1 MIPDD
6 PAPGREDS
14 MTFQRPAHRRFR
26 SLAPV
31 GGALLLLTALAAC
44 APAPG
49 VEPADMVIYNGKVV
63 TVDDDIPEAEG
74 IVVNG
79 DRIELVGS
87 NAEVEAYIG
96 PDTEIID
103 LQGNLAIPGFI
114 EGHGHFMGI
123 GSNVMNLDLLDVT
136 SWQGVAD
143 MVAEAVAG
151 AEPGQ
156 LIEGR
161 GWHQEKMTDLDE
173 SNTVRGFPTHDAI
186 SAVSRENPVILRHAS
201 GHASFGNAYA
211 MELAGVTADTPQP
224 DGGEIIMDDNGEP
237 IGVFVE
243 RASGVLGRATRNIE
257 SRMTDDERAARTWR
271 QMELA
276 SQEVTSKGITSFQD
290 AGSGIDTVAMFK
302 RGIDEGA
309 LQVRMYVMLRG
320 GELDAET
327 LRAQRVIGY
336 GDHMLTVRAIKMSID
351 GALGPRGAWLLEPYA
366 DEPSSSGH
374 NTGDPQRI
382 EEMANL
388 AIENGYQLCVHAIGD
403 RANREVLDIYERTF
417 AAHPELAGDARFRIE
432 HAQHL
437 HPDDV
442 PRFGELGVI
451 ASMQGI
457 HCTSD
462 APWVTPRL
470 GPERAEWGAYVWQ
483 DLMQSGA
490 VVTNGTDAPVE
501 RVDPIPSFYASV
513 SRMMANGE
521 RFYPDQRMSREEAL
535 RSYTINGAYAAF
547 EEDVKGSITAGK
559 LADIV
564 VLDRDIMTIPEEQIP
579 QTRVLHTIV
588 GGNVV
593 YRAQ

>member
-1 MIPDD
+1 
-6 PAPGREDS
+6 
-14 MTFQRPAHRRFR
+14 MTQQPPPFRHPLHRFIAVVGIVV
-26 SLAPV
+26 LAQ
-31 GGALLLLTALAAC
+31 ALAC
-44 APAPG
+44 AAAPD
-49 VEPADMVIYNGKVV
+49 VEPADMVIHNGKVV
-63 TVDDDIPEAEG
+63 TVDDAVAEGEG
-74 IVVNG
+74 IVING
-79 DRIELVGS
+79 DRIVLVGS

-96 PDTEIID
+96 PDTEVID
-103 LQGNLAIPGFI
+103 LRGNLAIPGFI

-123 GSNVMNLDLLDVT
+123 GANVMNLDLLDVT
-136 SWQGVAD
+136 SWQGVVD
-143 MVAEAVAG
+143 MVAEAVAE

-173 SNTVRGFPTHDAI
+173 SNTVRGFPTHEAV
-186 SAVSRENPVILRHAS
+186 SEVSRENPVILRHAS

-211 MELAGVTADTPQP
+211 MELAGVTGDTEQP
-224 DGGEIIMDDNGEP
+224 DGGEIIMDENGEP

-257 SRMTDDERAARTWR
+257 NRMSDEDRAARTWR

-276 SQEVTSKGITSFQD
+276 SQEVISKGITSFHD
-290 AGSGIDTVAMFK
+290 AGSGVGTIELWK

-309 LQVRMYVMLRG
+309 LQVRMWVMLRG
-320 GELDAET
+320 GDLDAAT
-327 LRAQRVIGY
+327 LQAQRIIGY
-336 GDHMLTVRAIKMSID
+336 GDNMLTVRAIKIAID
-351 GALGPRGAWLLEPYA
+351 GALGPRGAWLLEPYS
-366 DEPSSSGH
+366 DEAGSSGH
-374 NTGDPQRI
+374 NTGDPARI
-382 EEMANL
+382 EELANL

-403 RANREVLDIYERTF
+403 RANREVLDIYQRTF
-417 AAHPELAGDARFRIE
+417 EAHPDLAEDTRFRIE

-442 PRFGELGVI
+442 PRFGEMGVI

-470 GPERAEWGAYVWQ
+470 GPERAESGAYVWQ

-501 RVDPIPSFYASV
+501 RVDPLPSYYATV
-513 SRMMANGE
+513 SRMAADGE
-521 RFYPDQRMSREEAL
+521 RFYPEQRMSREEAL
-535 RSYTINGAYAAF
+535 RSYTINSAFAAF
-547 EEDVKGSITAGK
+547 EEDIKGSLTPGK

-564 VLDRDIMTIPEEQIP
+564 ILDRDIMTIPEEQILD
-579 QTRVLHTIV
+579 TRVLHTIV
-588 GGNVV
+588 GGTVV
-593 YRAQ
+593 YTAPQRR

>member
-1 MIPDD
+1 
-6 PAPGREDS
+6 
-14 MTFQRPAHRRFR
+14 MTSRHTAHQLRTRHY
-26 SLAPV
+26 LAACV
-31 GGALLLLTALAAC
+31 ALLLFAVAAC
-44 APAPG
+44 TAAPA
-49 VEPADMVIYNGKVV
+49 VDPADMVIHNGRVV
-63 TVDDDIPEAEG
+63 TVDDNVAEAEG
-74 IVVNG
+74 IVING

-96 PDTEIID
+96 PDTEVID
-103 LQGNLAIPGFI
+103 LQGSLAIPGFI

-123 GSNVMNLDLLDVT
+123 GSNVMNLDLLDTT
-136 SWQGVAD
+136 SWQEVAD
-143 MVAEAVAG
+143 MVADAVAE
-151 AEPGQ
+151 AEPGE

-173 SNTVRGFPTHDAI
+173 SNTVRGFPTHEAI
-186 SAVSRENPVILRHAS
+186 SEVSRENPVILRHAS

-211 MELAGVTADTPQP
+211 MELAEVTGDTDQP
-224 DGGEIIMDDNGEP
+224 GGGEIIMGPDGQP

-243 RASGVLGRATRNIE
+243 RASGVLSRARRNIE
-257 SRMTDDERAARTWR
+257 GRMSDADREARTWR

-276 SQEVTSKGITSFQD
+276 SQEVISKGITSFQD
-290 AGSGIDTVAMFK
+290 AGSGIGTVELWK

-309 LQVRMYVMLRG
+309 LQVRMWVMLGSG
-320 GELDAET
+320 GLDAET
-327 LRAQRVIGY
+327 LQAQRIIGY
-336 GDHMLTVRAIKMSID
+336 GDNMLTVRAIKMSID
-351 GALGPRGAWLLEPYA
+351 GALGPRGAWLLEPYT
-366 DEPSSSGH
+366 DEATSAGH
-374 NTGDPQRI
+374 NTGDPERI
-382 EEMANL
+382 EEIANL

-417 AAHPELAGDARFRIE
+417 AAHPEEAEDSRFRIE
-432 HAQHL
+432 HSQHL

-442 PRFGELGVI
+442 PRFGEMGVV

-470 GPERAEWGAYVWQ
+470 GEERAEWGAYVWQ

-501 RVDPIPSFYASV
+501 RVDPLPSFYATV

-521 RFYPDQRMSREEAL
+521 RFYPEQRMSREEAL
-535 RSYTINGAYAAF
+535 RSYTINSAFAAF
-547 EEDVKGSITAGK
+547 EEDIKGSITPGK

-564 VLDRDIMTIPEEQIP
+564 VLDRDIMTIPEEEILDA
-579 QTRVLHTIV
+579 RVLHTIV
-588 GGNVV
+588 GGQLV
-593 YRAQ
+593 YSAQR

>member
-1 MIPDD
+1 MTLPRTVRALLRNTIFTSSLALILAMTVSC
-6 PAPGREDS
+6 APGS
-14 MTFQRPAHRRFR
+14 A
-26 SLAPV
+26 
-31 GGALLLLTALAAC
+31 
-44 APAPG
+44 
-49 VEPADMVIYNGKVV
+49 VEPADMVIHNGKVV

-74 IVVNG
+74 VVIRG
-79 DRIELVGS
+79 DRIELIGS
-87 NAEVEAYIG
+87 NADVEAYIG
-96 PDTEIID
+96 EGTEVID
-103 LQGNLAIPGFI
+103 LEGRLAIPGFI

-143 MVAEAVAG
+143 MVAAAVAE
-151 AEPGQ
+151 AEPGE
-156 LIEGR
+156 LIQGR

-186 SAVSRENPVILRHAS
+186 SEVSRENPVILRHAS

-211 MELAGVTADTPQP
+211 MELADVTGDTEQP
-224 DGGEIIMDDNGEP
+224 DGGEIIMDENGEP
-237 IGVFVE
+237 IGIFVE
-243 RASGVLGRATRNIE
+243 RASGVIGRASRNAE
-257 SRMTDDERAARTWR
+257 NRMTDEDRAARTWR

-276 SQEVTSKGITSFQD
+276 SQEVISKGITSFQD
-290 AGSGIDTVAMFK
+290 AGSGVGTIDLWK

-309 LQVRMYVMLRG
+309 LKVRLWAMLSSG
-320 GELDAET
+320 GLSAER
-327 LRAQRVIGY
+327 LQEQRVIGY
-336 GDHMLTVRAIKMSID
+336 GDNMLTVRAIKMAID
-351 GALGPRGAWLLEPYA
+351 GALGPRGAWLLEPYS
-366 DEPSSSGH
+366 DEPSSAGH
-374 NTGDPQRI
+374 NTGDPARI
-382 EEMANL
+382 EEVANL

-403 RANREVLDIYERTF
+403 RANREVLDIFERTF
-417 AAHPELAGDARFRIE
+417 DAHPELAADARFRIE
-432 HAQHL
+432 HSQHL

-451 ASMQGI
+451 ASMQGV

-501 RVDPIPSFYASV
+501 RVDPLPSFYATV
-513 SRMMANGE
+513 SRMMPNGE
-521 RFYPDQRMSREEAL
+521 RFYPEQRMSREEAL
-535 RSYTINGAYAAF
+535 RSYTINGAFAAF
-547 EEDVKGSITAGK
+547 EEDIKGSITPGK

-564 VLDRDIMTIPEEQIP
+564 VLDRDIMTIPEEQILDA
-579 QTRVLHTIV
+579 RVLYTII
-588 GGNVV
+588 GGEVV

>member
-1 MIPDD
+1 
-6 PAPGREDS
+6 
-14 MTFQRPAHRRFR
+14 MTFFRAAHAVSRRC
-26 SLAPV
+26 LGVAV
-31 GGALLLLTALAAC
+31 ALLLVLTVSC
-44 APAPG
+44 APTPN
-49 VEPADMVIYNGKVV
+49 VEPADMVIHNGKVV
-63 TVDDDIPEAEG
+63 TVDGNVPEAEG
-74 IVVNG
+74 IVIRG
-79 DRIELVGS
+79 DRVELVGS

-96 PDTEIID
+96 PDTEVID
-103 LQGNLAIPGFI
+103 LQGNLAIPGFV

-136 SWQGVAD
+136 TWEGVVDMVEGAVAD
-143 MVAEAVAG
+143 

-173 SNTVRGFPTHDAI
+173 SNTVRGFPTHHDV

-211 MELAGVTADTPQP
+211 MELADVTRETDQP
-224 DGGEIIMDDNGEP
+224 EGGEIIMDENGEP

-257 SRMTDDERAARTWR
+257 SRMTDEDRAARTWR

-276 SQEVTSKGITSFQD
+276 SQEVISKGITSFQD
-290 AGSGIDTVAMFK
+290 AGSGVGTIELWK

-309 LQVRMYVMLRG
+309 LQVRMWAMLRG
-320 GELDAET
+320 GDLNAET
-327 LRAQRVIGY
+327 LQAQRVIGY
-336 GDHMLTVRAIKMSID
+336 GGNMLTVRAIKMSID
-351 GALGPRGAWLLEPYA
+351 GALGPRGAWLLEPYT
-366 DEPSSSGH
+366 DELSSSGH
-374 NTGDPQRI
+374 NTGDPARI
-382 EEMANL
+382 EEIANL

-417 AAHPELAGDARFRIE
+417 EAHPELAEDARFRIE
-432 HAQHL
+432 HSQHL

-442 PRFGELGVI
+442 PRFGELGVV

-470 GPERAEWGAYVWQ
+470 GPERAESGAYVWQ

-501 RVDPIPSFYASV
+501 RVDPIPSFYATV
-513 SRMMANGE
+513 SRMMSNGE
-521 RFYPDQRMSREEAL
+521 RFYPEQRMSREEAL

-547 EEDVKGSITAGK
+547 EEDIKGSITPGK

-564 VLDRDIMTIPEEQIP
+564 VLDQDIMTIPEEQILD
-579 QTRVLHTIV
+579 TRVLHTIV
-588 GGNVV
+588 GGRVV
-593 YRAQ
+593 YSAQ

>member
-1 MIPDD
+1 
-6 PAPGREDS
+6 
-14 MTFQRPAHRRFR
+14 MTQPPLLFHR
-26 SLAPV
+26 SLHRLVSVAAIVLLAP
-31 GGALLLLTALAAC
+31 TWAC
-44 APAPG
+44 APAPD
-49 VEPADMVIYNGKVV
+49 VESTEPADLVIHNGKVV
-63 TVDDDIPEAEG
+63 TVDDAVPQGEG
-74 IVVNG
+74 IVING
-79 DRIELVGS
+79 DRIVLVGS

-96 PDTEIID
+96 PDTEVID

-114 EGHGHFMGI
+114 ESHGHFMGI
-123 GSNVMNLDLLDVT
+123 GNTVMNLDLLDAT

-143 MVAEAVAG
+143 MVAEAVAE
-151 AEPGQ
+151 AEPGE

-186 SAVSRENPVILRHAS
+186 SDVSRENPVILRHAS

-211 MELAGVTADTPQP
+211 MELAGVTAATEQP
-224 DGGEIIMDDNGEP
+224 NGGEIIMDESGEP

-243 RASGVLGRATRNIE
+243 RASGILGRATRNIE
-257 SRMTDDERAARTWR
+257 NRMSDEDRAARTWR

-276 SQEVTSKGITSFQD
+276 SEEVIRKGITSFQD
-290 AGSGIDTVAMFK
+290 AGSGSGTIELWK
-302 RGIDEGA
+302 RGIDEGT
-309 LQVRMYVMLRG
+309 LQVRMWVMLSSG
-320 GELDAET
+320 GLDAET
-327 LRAQRVIGY
+327 LQAQRVIGY
-336 GDHMLTVRAIKMSID
+336 GNDMLTVRAIKMSID
-351 GALGPRGAWLLEPYA
+351 GALGSRGAWLLEPYA
-366 DEPSSSGH
+366 DELSSSGH
-374 NTGDPQRI
+374 NTGDPERI
-382 EEMANL
+382 EEIANL

-403 RANREVLDIYERTF
+403 RANREVLDIYQRTF
-417 AAHPELAGDARFRIE
+417 EAHPDLAEDTRFRIE
-432 HAQHL
+432 HSQHL

-462 APWVTPRL
+462 APWITPRL

-501 RVDPIPSFYASV
+501 RVDPIPSFYATV

-521 RFYPDQRMSREEAL
+521 RFYPEQRMSREEAL
-535 RSYTINGAYAAF
+535 RSYTINGAFAAF
-547 EEDVKGSITAGK
+547 EEDIKGSLTPGK

-564 VLDRDIMTIPEEQIP
+564 ILDRDIMTIPEEQILD
-579 QTRVLHTIV
+579 TRVLHTIV
-588 GGNVV
+588 GGKVV
-593 YRAQ
+593 YSAQ